1 MYPLALF
8 WSSLSPLQP
17 GVRFPKSDRPGL
29 SSGVFGQ
36 VVQVSGLLKSWGTE
50 NTHCDMCAFIMAGRD
65 GNGYSTSILSSC
77 LLGLFC
83 TMKEATGP
91 SQNRLIADVNR
102 CVGLTGRSER
112 CFLYKKIWVSG
123 SYLLKQMLWVQLTL
137 FLFHF

>member
-8 WSSLSPLQP
+8 SSLLSPLQP
-17 GVRFPKSDRPGL
+17 GLRFPKSDRPGL

-36 VVQVSGLLKSWGTE
+36 VVQVSGLLKSEGTE
-50 NTHCDMCAFIMAGRD
+50 NTHCDMYAFIMAGCD

-83 TMKEATGP
+83 TRKEATGP
-91 SQNRLIADVNR
+91 SQSGMIADVNR

-112 CFLYKKIWVSG
+112 SSLLVIWVSG
-123 SYLLKQMLWVQLTL
+123 SYLLKQVLWVQLTL